1 MTNLDVLAQR
11 RAGILLH
18 VTSLPGADASG
29 RLDGAARA
37 FIDFLHACGM
47 TVWQTLPIGPRDGTG
62 SPYQSP
68 AVFAGDP
75 QLIDPE
81 LLAELGL
88 LSTKTWLAYQ
98 QGEVEFEVLMEM
110 ACRRFMTGDFPE
122 LQVQLA
128 DYSAQQAYWL
138 DDYALYCT
146 LRDHLQA
153 PWYDWPTPLRDREPQ
168 ALTQARGEFA
178 EQLIKHRLGQF
189 FFDQQWQRIKA
200 YAHGLGIYL
209 FGDLPI
215 FVAHDSADVWAH
227 RQYFQLDAN
236 GGLAVNTG
244 VPPDYFSADGQL
256 WGMPHYAWPTLAAE
270 GYTWWI
276 ERMRRQR
283 QFFDL
288 IRIDHF
294 RGFEAAWEVP
304 MSEPTARCG
313 HWQPGPGRAFF
324 DAMSQSL
331 GPQALVAEDLGYITE
346 SVEALRRSLNLPG
359 MRVLQFAFNGD
370 ADNPHLP
377 HNHEPNMV
385 VYTGTHD
392 NDTALGWWQNG
403 DEAMRLRVAEY
414 LDTQVN
420 MPTTLNR
427 CALASVAKL
436 AILPLQDVLGLD
448 SKARMNK
455 PGTCEDNWHWRYTSD
470 QLNPDLAGEIR
481 HLVEI
486 YGRLP
491 KARPV

>member
-1 MTNLDVLAQR
+1 
-11 RAGILLH
+11 
-18 VTSLPGADASG
+18 
-29 RLDGAARA
+29 
-37 FIDFLHACGM
+37 M

-75 QLIDPE
+75 QLLDPE

-88 LSTKTWLAYQ
+88 ISTETWRAYQ
-98 QGEVEFEVLMEM
+98 QGELGFEVLIEM
-110 ACRRFMTGDFPE
+110 ACHRFMTGDFPE

-138 DDYALYCT
+138 DDYALYRT

-168 ALTQARGEFA
+168 ALTQARQDFA
-178 EQLIKHRLGQF
+178 MQLMAHRLGQF
-189 FFDQQWQRIKA
+189 FFDWQWRQLRA
-200 YAHGLGIYL
+200 YAHEHGIYL

-227 RQYFQLDAN
+227 RQYFQLTAE

-256 WGMPHYAWPTLAAE
+256 WCMPHYSWPALAAE
-270 GYTWWI
+270 DYSWWI

-304 MSEPTARCG
+304 MSESTARCG
-313 HWQPGPGRAFF
+313 HWQPGPGRALFE
-324 DAMSQSL
+324 ALSQSL
-331 GPQALVAEDLGYITE
+331 GAQALVAEDLGYITE
-346 SVEALRRSLNLPG
+346 AVDALRRSLHLPG
-359 MRVLQFAFNGD
+359 MRVLQFAFDGD
-370 ADNPHLP
+370 AANPHLP

-392 NDTALGWWQNG
+392 NDTASGWWHG
-403 DEAMRLRVAEY
+403 VDEAMRQRVAEY
-414 LDTQVN
+414 LDTQVI

-427 CALASVAKL
+427 CALASVARL

-448 SKARMNK
+448 SQARMNK
-455 PGTCEDNWHWRYTSD
+455 PGTCEDNWHWRYTSE
-470 QLNPDLAGEIR
+470 QLRPDLASQIR

-491 KARPV
+491 TARAE